1 MPSASSNP
9 LTKKAGPAP
18 VWVWLVVALVGYYVY
33 THYISGSAA
42 TSSQSPAAS
51 VGTGTNSGDTTSA
64 PASGQGAAVD
74 NVSAD
79 LLSQMTNGLVG
90 VNTNLVSALENANN
104 NIVGL
109 GSEALQQNGQL
120 EQAII
125 QSYVPQQQVAPVINM
140 TVDSS
145 GNVIHSTPAP
155 QAAGT
160 TVSASGYVSPTVTP
174 TATPIVTPTATPG
187 PGTSAIGSPAPG
199 GGVYGGIKWVPGAF
213 TASYAGETTS
223 KRAE

>member
-1 MPSASSNP
+1 VPSASSNP

-145 GNVIHSTPAP
+145 GNVIHSTP
-155 QAAGT
+155 T
-160 TVSASGYVSPTVTP
+160 PTATP